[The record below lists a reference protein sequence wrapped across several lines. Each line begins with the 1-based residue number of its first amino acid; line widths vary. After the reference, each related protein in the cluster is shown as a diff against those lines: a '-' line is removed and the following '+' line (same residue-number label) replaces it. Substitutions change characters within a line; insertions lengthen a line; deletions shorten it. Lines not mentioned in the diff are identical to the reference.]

1 MPKLKKGVLVHI
13 HDIFLPAEYPK
24 EWILEDFRFWNEQY
38 LLQAF
43 LIYNQAFEVLWMGN
57 YMNLM
62 HSNELEAAF
71 SSYEREKI
79 TPGSFWM
86 RKKI

>member
-1 MPKLKKGVLVHI
+1 
-13 HDIFLPAEYPK
+13 
-24 EWILEDFRFWNEQY
+24 
-38 LLQAF
+38 
-43 LIYNQAFEVLWMGN
+43 
-57 YMNLM
+57 
-62 HSNELEAAF
+62 LEAAF